1 MSGPDRDGH
10 RGVRGL
16 LYLSVSEDLA
26 AGCASL
32 AGKPVAYRA
41 LMTALRAGCTS
52 VAVPPVFRGTAV
64 ERAIAAHPRSRA
76 AAGWLSGRDVL
87 AGAEPLLLIPVTSIL
102 PATSLRGLLQTRP
115 VTVLSPSPR
124 EAPVALV
131 DRSVCQ
137 RLAERLASGAPV
149 GPALRG
155 ALDAV
160 PRRVAPGSWSVR
172 ATSESARRDAERM
185 LLSDLGSAI
194 DSRLDTVVHRRLSR
208 VLTRGLVALGVTPNT
223 ISLLSVAIG
232 LVAAWCWALATVGG
246 AVAGLAFY
254 LLSVVLDHSDGEVA
268 RLTFAES
275 RLGAWLDTLGD
286 TLVHAS
292 GAVALGLAAQRLDG
306 IGLLYGALAALGF
319 TVSALVSKTLPRP
332 KAEHGL
338 ARTVSAL
345 GTRDGFYVLLLL
357 YLLTLGLA
365 PAALPHLV
373 LFAAIGSHLYWLS
386 VLATRSRAAPT
397 AVRTAP
403 LEASARGG
411 SPQAAER

>member
-1 MSGPDRDGH
+1 MSVRDSDGH
-10 RGVRGL
+10 PGVRGV
-16 LYLSVSEDLA
+16 LYLSTSEDLK

-32 AGKPVAYRA
+32 AGRPVAYRA

-52 VAVPPVFRGTAV
+52 VAVPPVFRGTEV
-64 ERAIAAHPRSRA
+64 ERAIAAHPRSRSA
-76 AAGWLSGRDVL
+76 TVWLSGPDSL
-87 AGAEPLLLIPVTSIL
+87 SGPQPLLLVPAASIL

-115 VTVLSPSPR
+115 VTVLSGSAD

-131 DRSVCQ
+131 DRSVRERFAD
-137 RLAERLASGAPV
+137 RLATGAPV
-149 GPALRG
+149 GPALRE
-155 ALDAV
+155 ALEV
-160 PRRVAPGSWSVR
+160 TGRRRWPGSWSVR
-172 ATSESARRDAERM
+172 ATSEPARRDAERK

-194 DSRLDTVVHRRLSR
+194 DSRLDTAVHRRLSR

-232 LVAAWCWALATVGG
+232 LVAAWCWARATVGG
-246 AVAGLAFY
+246 ALLGLALY

-286 TLVHAS
+286 TVVHAS
-292 GAVALGLAAQRLDG
+292 GALALGLAAQRLEG
-306 IGLLYGALAALGF
+306 SGLLYGGLAAIGF
-319 TVSALVSKTLPRP
+319 TVSALVSKTSPRP
-332 KAEHGL
+332 KAAHGI

-357 YLLTLGLA
+357 YLLTIGLL
-365 PAALPHLV
+365 PVALPHLV
-373 LFAAIGSHLYWLS
+373 LFAALGSHLYWLS
-386 VLATRSRAAPT
+386 VLATRPRVAPA
-397 AVRTAP
+397 AVREAP
-403 LEASARGG
+403 LEASTRGG

>member
-1 MSGPDRDGH
+1 MSGPDRDGPH
-10 RGVRGL
+10 GVRGL
-16 LYLSVSEDLA
+16 LYLSGPEDFA

-32 AGKPVAYRA
+32 AARPVAYRA
-41 LMTALRAGCTS
+41 FMTALRAGCTS
-52 VAVPPVFRGTAV
+52 VAVPSVFRGTEV
-64 ERAIAAHPRSRA
+64 ERAIAAHPRSRRA
-76 AAGWLSGRDVL
+76 AVWLSGADSLSSIKTV
-87 AGAEPLLLIPVTSIL
+87 LLIPATSIL
-102 PATSLRGLLQTRP
+102 PAASVRGLLESRP
-115 VTVLSPSPR
+115 VTVLSPSPD

-137 RLAERLASGAPV
+137 RLADRLASGTPV
-149 GPALRG
+149 GPALRDLLAG
-155 ALDAV
+155 ASRLM
-160 PRRVAPGSWSVR
+160 APGSWSVR
-172 ATSESARRDAERM
+172 ATTEGARREAERL

-223 ISLLSVAIG
+223 ISVLSVAIG
-232 LVAAWCWALATVGG
+232 LVAAWCWASASVGG
-246 AVAGLAFY
+246 TLLGLALY

-306 IGLLYGALAALGF
+306 SGLLYGGLAAIGF
-319 TVSALVSKTLPRP
+319 VASALVSKTSPRSKTP
-332 KAEHGL
+332 HGL

-357 YLLTLGLA
+357 YLLVIALA
-365 PAALPHLV
+365 PAVLPHLV
-373 LFAAIGSHLYWLS
+373 LFAALGSHLYWLS
-386 VLATRSRAAPT
+386 VLATRPRVAPT
-397 AVRTAP
+397 AVRPAP

-411 SPQAAER
+411 SPRAAER

>member
-1 MSGPDRDGH
+1 MSAPH
-10 RGVRGL
+10 REGNHGVQGL
-16 LYLSVSEDLA
+16 LYLPAHEDLE

-32 AGKPVAYRA
+32 AGRPVAYRA

-52 VAVPPVFRGTAV
+52 VAVPSVFRGTEV
-64 ERAIAAHPRSRA
+64 ERAIAAHPRSRTA
-76 AAGWLSGRDVL
+76 AVWLSGSEL
-87 AGAEPLLLIPVTSIL
+87 PAGATSILLIPATSIL
-102 PATSLRGLLQTRP
+102 PTLSLRGLLQTQP
-115 VTVLSPSPR
+115 VTVLSPSTD

-131 DRSVCQ
+131 SRPVCQ
-137 RLAERLASGAPV
+137 PLADRLTSGAPV
-149 GPALRG
+149 GADLRSML
-155 ALDAV
+155 AAA
-160 PRRVAPGSWSVR
+160 PHRVVPGSWSVR
-172 ATSESARRDAERM
+172 ATTERTRRDAERR

-223 ISLLSVAIG
+223 ISVLSVVIG
-232 LVAAWCWALATVGG
+232 LVGAWCWARASVGG
-246 AVAGLAFY
+246 ALLGLALY

-292 GAVALGLAAQRLDG
+292 GAVALGLAAQRLEG
-306 IGLLYGALAALGF
+306 TGLFYGGLAAIGF
-319 TVSALVSKTLPRP
+319 IASALVSKTLPRP
-332 KAEHGL
+332 KAAHGL
-338 ARTVSAL
+338 ARTVGAL

-357 YLLTLGLA
+357 YVLTIALA

-373 LFAAIGSHLYWLS
+373 LFAALGSHLYWLS
-386 VLATRSRAAPT
+386 VLATRPRVAAT
-397 AVRTAP
+397 AARTAP